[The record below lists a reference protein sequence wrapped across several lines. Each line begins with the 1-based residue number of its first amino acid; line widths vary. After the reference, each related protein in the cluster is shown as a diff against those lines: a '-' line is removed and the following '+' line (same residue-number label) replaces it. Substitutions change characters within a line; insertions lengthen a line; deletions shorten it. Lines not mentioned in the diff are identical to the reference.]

1 MSQLVTDMSQSLTI
15 EDYVKYEH
23 ERCQGSC
30 KYHAS
35 KKELQELYF
44 RKIND
49 PTFLKTWNGTSAN
62 MRYHGHSVLDDALC
76 EVYFRWEK
84 ELKEILEKNQKE
96 KLRVINRSKTRSP
109 VYLWVKSSGK
119 PKHCKYREGDI
130 IKWINYSKFD
140 PKCIGVISSVDDV
153 QIACR
158 RLVRREYLNGKLWH
172 YPEEE
177 EYDIIR
183 RHLITHHASH
193 DPALGAITKERERE
207 AYRLCG
213 FAVGSELYCR
223 IEDQDEVTLD
233 EAPGANKC
241 V

>member
-1 MSQLVTDMSQSLTI
+1 MSQLVTDMSI

-23 ERCQGSC
+23 ERCQSSY
-30 KYHAS
+30 KYYAS

-49 PTFLKTWNGTSAN
+49 PTFLETWNRTSAN
-62 MRYHGHSVLDDALC
+62 MRYHGHPVLNDALC

-84 ELKEILEKNQKE
+84 EFKEILEKNQKE
-96 KLRVINRSKTRSP
+96 RYRSKTRPP

-119 PKHCKYREGDI
+119 SRRCKYREGDI
-130 IKWINYSKFD
+130 IKWIDYSNLD
-140 PKCIGVISSVDDV
+140 PECIGVISSVDNV

-172 YPEEE
+172 YPEIEQ
-177 EYDIIR
+177 YDIISR
-183 RHLITHHASH
+183 EKITHHASH

-223 IEDQDEVTLD
+223 IEDQDEVT
-233 EAPGANKC
+233 
-241 V
+241 

>member
-1 MSQLVTDMSQSLTI
+1 MSQLVTDMSI

-23 ERCQGSC
+23 ERCQSSC
-30 KYHAS
+30 KYSSS

-49 PTFLKTWNGTSAN
+49 PTFLEIWNGTSAN
-62 MRYHGHSVLDDALC
+62 MRRHGHAVLNDALC

-84 ELKEILEKNQKE
+84 EFKEILEKNQKE
-96 KLRVINRSKTRSP
+96 RLKVINRSKTRPP

-119 PKHCKYREGDI
+119 PRRCKYREGDI
-130 IKWINYSKFD
+130 IKWINYSNFED
-140 PKCIGVISSVDDV
+140 SVGVITNVDDV

-158 RLVRREYLNGKLWH
+158 PLVRREYPNGKLWH
-172 YPEEE
+172 YPERE
-177 EYDIIR
+177 EYDIIS

-233 EAPGANKC
+233 NAPGDNKC

>member
-1 MSQLVTDMSQSLTI
+1 MSQLVTDMSI

-23 ERCQGSC
+23 ERCQSSY
-30 KYHAS
+30 KYYAS

-49 PTFLKTWNGTSAN
+49 PTFLETWNRTSAN
-62 MRYHGHSVLDDALC
+62 MRYHGHPVLNDALC

-84 ELKEILEKNQKE
+84 EFKEILEKNQKE
-96 KLRVINRSKTRSP
+96 RYRSKTRPP

-119 PKHCKYREGDI
+119 SRRCKYREGDL
-130 IKWINYSKFD
+130 IKWIDHSKCY
-140 PKCIGVISSVDDV
+140 PECIGVINWVDNV
-153 QIACR
+153 QFSCR
-158 RLVRREYLNGKLWH
+158 RLVRRRLVREGRMVNGKLWY
-172 YPEEE
+172 YPEKEE
-177 EYDIIR
+177 EDII
-183 RHLITHHASH
+183 HYSNITHHASH

-233 EAPGANKC
+233 EAPAQLK
-241 V
+241 

>member
-1 MSQLVTDMSQSLTI
+1 MSQLVTDMSDMSI

-23 ERCQGSC
+23 ERCQSGC
-30 KYHAS
+30 KYYAS

-49 PTFLKTWNGTSAN
+49 PTFLETWNKTSAN
-62 MRYHGHSVLDDALC
+62 MRYHGHPVLNDALC
-76 EVYFRWEK
+76 EVYFQWEK
-84 ELKEILEKNQKE
+84 EFKEILEKNQKE
-96 KLRVINRSKTRSP
+96 RYRSKTRPP

-119 PKHCKYREGDI
+119 SRRCKYREGDI
-130 IKWINYSKFD
+130 IKWINYSNLED
-140 PKCIGVISSVDDV
+140 SVGVITNVDNV

-158 RLVRREYLNGKLWH
+158 PLVRREYPNGKLWH
-172 YPEEE
+172 YPERE
-177 EYDIIR
+177 EYDIISR
-183 RHLITHHASH
+183 RLITHHASH

-233 EAPGANKC
+233 EASADNKC